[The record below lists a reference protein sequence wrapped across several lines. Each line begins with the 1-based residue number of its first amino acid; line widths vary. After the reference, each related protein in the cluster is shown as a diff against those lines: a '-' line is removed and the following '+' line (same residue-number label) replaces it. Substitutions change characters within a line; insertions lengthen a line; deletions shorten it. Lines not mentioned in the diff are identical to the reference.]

1 VLVVHSSH
9 MVLFPRFC
17 AIFTSAAF
25 AVGDTCAVEDAANDM
40 IPHAGQITDAAS
52 ANQDGAVFL
61 EIVVDAWYV
70 GRDFL
75 AVG

>member
-1 VLVVHSSH
+1 MLVVHSSQV
-9 MVLFPRFC
+9 VLFSRFR

-25 AVGDTCAVEDAANDM
+25 AVGDTGAVKDATDDM
-40 IPHAGQITDAAS
+40 VSHAWQITDAAS